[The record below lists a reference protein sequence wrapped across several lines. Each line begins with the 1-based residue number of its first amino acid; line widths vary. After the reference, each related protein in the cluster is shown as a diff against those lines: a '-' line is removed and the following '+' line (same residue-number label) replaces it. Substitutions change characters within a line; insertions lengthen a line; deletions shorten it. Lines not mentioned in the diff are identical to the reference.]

1 METKKSTRSSYG
13 TLLINYVYIYLGVG
27 GGGGGF
33 LYPSLIKETS
43 LRTYEYYWPV

>member
-1 METKKSTRSSYG
+1 METKKSTRSSYE
-13 TLLINYVYIYLGVG
+13 TLLINYVYIYLGV

-43 LRTYEYYWPV
+43 LRTYEYYSPV